1 MAFESPDVDLSEL
14 LDGVRTGKIQLPDF
28 QRGWKWDTDRIAG
41 LLASISLDFP
51 VGVVMQLEAGGDSR
65 FATRPLAG
73 AEATAN
79 GVAPERLLLDGQQ
92 RLTSLFQAL
101 KSGQVVDTADARGK
115 QLKRWYYLDI
125 AMCLDPDGDREEAI
139 VALPEDRVVREDF
152 GRVTVLDVSTRER
165 ECAAELFP
173 LSIVFD
179 SDEAHDWSFAYL
191 DHGPGD
197 DATRKDRWKQ
207 FRREVLDKFT
217 HYKVP
222 VIVLPKSTPREAVC
236 TVFEKVNTGGV
247 QLNVF
252 ELLTATYASDS
263 YRLNDDWNQRYDRL
277 KRYKV
282 LQGLQNTDFLQAI
295 TLLTTYD
302 RRMRHASQPG
312 VEAPGVSC
320 KRKDI
325 LRLSL
330 ADYQAWADKVESSLV
345 WAHRFLATERIFT
358 ADDVP
363 YRTQL
368 VPLAAIRTVLGDKAD
383 LHGNADKLRQWYW
396 CGVLGELYGGTTET
410 RFSRDIEQVVA
421 WIDGDGPPPGT
432 VESANFQAG
441 RLLTLRT
448 RNSAAYKGVYAL
460 LMRNGCVDW
469 GYRQDLSESTF
480 YDYAIDIHH
489 IYPKAWCEKTGIDPA
504 RRESIVN
511 KTALAA
517 KTNRMIGARAPG
529 DYAAI
534 LERNS
539 DVTSEQLDDYFRSH
553 ELDPALLRANDFTAF
568 FDDRRERLLAL
579 IEKAMGKP
587 AGRAGTGWL
596 PVVVAVAPPAPPAD
610 AASRGA
616 AAG

>member
-236 TVFEKVNTGGV
+236 TVFEKVNTG
-247 QLNVF
+247 
-252 ELLTATYASDS
+252 E
-263 YRLNDDWNQRYDRL
+263 
-277 KRYKV
+277 
-282 LQGLQNTDFLQAI
+282 I
-295 TLLTTYD
+295 
-302 RRMRHASQPG
+302 
-312 VEAPGVSC
+312 
-320 KRKDI
+320 
-325 LRLSL
+325 
-330 ADYQAWADKVESSLV
+330 
-345 WAHRFLATERIFT
+345 
-358 ADDVP
+358 
-363 YRTQL
+363 
-368 VPLAAIRTVLGDKAD
+368 
-383 LHGNADKLRQWYW
+383 
-396 CGVLGELYGGTTET
+396 
-410 RFSRDIEQVVA
+410 
-421 WIDGDGPPPGT
+421 
-432 VESANFQAG
+432 
-441 RLLTLRT
+441 
-448 RNSAAYKGVYAL
+448 
-460 LMRNGCVDW
+460 
-469 GYRQDLSESTF
+469 
-480 YDYAIDIHH
+480 
-489 IYPKAWCEKTGIDPA
+489 
-504 RRESIVN
+504 
-511 KTALAA
+511 
-517 KTNRMIGARAPG
+517 
-529 DYAAI
+529 
-534 LERNS
+534 
-539 DVTSEQLDDYFRSH
+539 
-553 ELDPALLRANDFTAF
+553 
-568 FDDRRERLLAL
+568 
-579 IEKAMGKP
+579 
-587 AGRAGTGWL
+587 GRAH
-596 PVVVAVAPPAPPAD
+596 V
-610 AASRGA
+610 
-616 AAG
+616 